1 MKQEINRHEILE
13 KITPLIENTSIRYG
27 FLPIEIEFIKEM
39 NKLISN
45 ISVESKEK
53 QIPRFKSELAAM
65 MSKYEN
71 VIEEFKESIYIW
83 SIELVKIIKN
93 KYIKKDKK

>member
-1 MKQEINRHEILE
+1 MNNCKLGNG
-13 KITPLIENTSIRYG
+13 K
-27 FLPIEIEFIKEM
+27 IEFIKEM

-71 VIEEFKESIYIW
+71 VIEEFKESVIEYLDDENGLYEISKPDYDDLAEELIN
-83 SIELVKIIKN
+83 SIDNVFNDII
-93 KYIKKDKK
+93 